1 MRIATEVLVEKYK
14 DHLFA
19 AAFNVCKNAADAD
32 DVVQD
37 TFLQYHTTNR
47 QFENEQHIRAWL
59 IRVAIN
65 KAKNINL
72 SFWRQKGVPLE
83 EYMETLTFETPEAQT
98 LFTEVMKLPEK
109 YRIVIHLFYYE
120 DYTIREIAKIMNV
133 TESNVK
139 VRLTRGRRLLRNV
152 LKEEWKMTDKER
164 YKQAF
169 SSLHASGHISLEVNM
184 NHNRK
189 FHPTRK
195 LIAASA
201 CAVLLL
207 GGSSAYAAY
216 HFLSPSQIADEVADN
231 GALSRAFA
239 GEDAVSVNETQQS
252 NGYDITLLGLVSGEK
267 LELCVPQE
275 TRENVSKSHTY
286 AAVAIAKSDGTDMEY
301 RNFFVA
307 PLINGVSVLDANAAT
322 MDETLTWFCKDGVLY
337 ELIECDDLEIFADRG
352 VQLGIVDS
360 FGSETAAFR
369 MDNESGSYRK
379 VEDYAGTIALFTLPL
394 DTTKADPAAAEEYLK
409 KLEEA
414 AAGAEAADT
423 EGTAGRAE
431 VSVITGAESKAAAG
445 YMNQQVRDFVDGIT
459 ADNLSDYFEIVKDYP
474 VFSATPDENGWVDFG
489 TQYIEKED
497 YVANGG
503 SGEVSNWL
511 AEDEYFSVN
520 AITMSGNDGKE
531 DASTLRISVVFRNED
546 GSLTEALYQIK
557 PDCVDLIK

>member
-1 MRIATEVLVEKYK
+1 
-14 DHLFA
+14 
-19 AAFNVCKNAADAD
+19 
-32 DVVQD
+32 
-37 TFLQYHTTNR
+37 
-47 QFENEQHIRAWL
+47 
-59 IRVAIN
+59 
-65 KAKNINL
+65 
-72 SFWRQKGVPLE
+72 
-83 EYMETLTFETPEAQT
+83 
-98 LFTEVMKLPEK
+98 
-109 YRIVIHLFYYE
+109 
-120 DYTIREIAKIMNV
+120 
-133 TESNVK
+133 
-139 VRLTRGRRLLRNV
+139 
-152 LKEEWKMTDKER
+152 MTDKER

-201 CAVLLL
+201 CAILLL

-286 AAVAIAKSDGTDMEY
+286 AAIAIAKSDGTDMED

-307 PLINGVSVLDANAAT
+307 PLINGVSFLDANAAT

-369 MDNESGSYRK
+369 MDNESGFYRK
-379 VEDYAGTIALFTLPL
+379 VEDYAGTIALFALPL
-394 DTTKADPAAAEEYLK
+394 DTTKADPAAAEAYLK

-414 AAGAEAADT
+414 AGEDEAAD
-423 EGTAGRAE
+423 EAADAKGTAGRAE
-431 VSVITGAESKAAAG
+431 ASVITGAESEAAAG
-445 YMNQQVRDFVDGIT
+445 YMNQKVRDFVDGIT

-474 VFSATPDENGWVDFG
+474 VFTATPDENGWVDFG

-503 SGEVSNWL
+503 SGEVSNWI
-511 AEDEYFSVN
+511 AEDEDFSVS
-520 AITMSGNDGKE
+520 AITMSGTDGKE
-531 DASTLRISVVFRNED
+531 GASTLRISVVFRNED

-557 PDCVDLIK
+557 PDCIDLIK

>member
-152 LKEEWKMTDKER
+152 LKEEWEMTDKER

-201 CAVLLL
+201 CAILLL

-275 TRENVSKSHTY
+275 TRENVRKSHTY
-286 AAVAIAKSDGTDMEY
+286 AAVAIAKVMEPIW
-301 RNFFVA
+301 NTV
-307 PLINGVSVLDANAAT
+307 
-322 MDETLTWFCKDGVLY
+322 
-337 ELIECDDLEIFADRG
+337 IFLWHR
-352 VQLGIVDS
+352 
-360 FGSETAAFR
+360 
-369 MDNESGSYRK
+369 
-379 VEDYAGTIALFTLPL
+379 
-394 DTTKADPAAAEEYLK
+394 
-409 KLEEA
+409 
-414 AAGAEAADT
+414 
-423 EGTAGRAE
+423 
-431 VSVITGAESKAAAG
+431 
-445 YMNQQVRDFVDGIT
+445 
-459 ADNLSDYFEIVKDYP
+459 
-474 VFSATPDENGWVDFG
+474 
-489 TQYIEKED
+489 
-497 YVANGG
+497 
-503 SGEVSNWL
+503 
-511 AEDEYFSVN
+511 
-520 AITMSGNDGKE
+520 
-531 DASTLRISVVFRNED
+531 
-546 GSLTEALYQIK
+546 
-557 PDCVDLIK
+557 

>member
-1 MRIATEVLVEKYK
+1 M
-14 DHLFA
+14 
-19 AAFNVCKNAADAD
+19 
-32 DVVQD
+32 
-37 TFLQYHTTNR
+37 
-47 QFENEQHIRAWL
+47 
-59 IRVAIN
+59 
-65 KAKNINL
+65 
-72 SFWRQKGVPLE
+72 
-83 EYMETLTFETPEAQT
+83 
-98 LFTEVMKLPEK
+98 
-109 YRIVIHLFYYE
+109 
-120 DYTIREIAKIMNV
+120 
-133 TESNVK
+133 
-139 VRLTRGRRLLRNV
+139 
-152 LKEEWKMTDKER
+152 
-164 YKQAF
+164 
-169 SSLHASGHISLEVNM
+169 
-184 NHNRK
+184 
-189 FHPTRK
+189 
-195 LIAASA
+195 
-201 CAVLLL
+201 
-207 GGSSAYAAY
+207 
-216 HFLSPSQIADEVADN
+216 
-231 GALSRAFA
+231 SRAFA

-286 AAVAIAKSDGTDMEY
+286 AAIAIAKSDGTDMED

-307 PLINGVSVLDANAAT
+307 PLINGVSFLDANAAT

-414 AAGAEAADT
+414 AVGAEAADT

-431 VSVITGAESKAAAG
+431 VSIITGTESEAAAG

-474 VFSATPDENGWVDFG
+474 VFTAMPDENGWVDFG
-489 TQYIEKED
+489 TQYIKKED

-531 DASTLRISVVFRNED
+531 DVSTLRISVVFRNED

>member
-1 MRIATEVLVEKYK
+1 
-14 DHLFA
+14 
-19 AAFNVCKNAADAD
+19 
-32 DVVQD
+32 
-37 TFLQYHTTNR
+37 
-47 QFENEQHIRAWL
+47 
-59 IRVAIN
+59 
-65 KAKNINL
+65 
-72 SFWRQKGVPLE
+72 
-83 EYMETLTFETPEAQT
+83 
-98 LFTEVMKLPEK
+98 
-109 YRIVIHLFYYE
+109 
-120 DYTIREIAKIMNV
+120 
-133 TESNVK
+133 
-139 VRLTRGRRLLRNV
+139 
-152 LKEEWKMTDKER
+152 MTDKER

-201 CAVLLL
+201 CAILLL

-286 AAVAIAKSDGTDMEY
+286 AAIAIAKSDGTDMED

-307 PLINGVSVLDANAAT
+307 PLINGVSFLDANAAT

-369 MDNESGSYRK
+369 MDNESGFYRK
-379 VEDYAGTIALFTLPL
+379 VEDYAGTIALFALPL
-394 DTTKADPAAAEEYLK
+394 DTTKADPAAAEEYIK
-409 KLEEA
+409 KLEEGA
-414 AAGAEAADT
+414 ATGDEAADT

-431 VSVITGAESKAAAG
+431 VSIITGTESEAAAG
-445 YMNQQVRDFVDGIT
+445 YMNQQVRDFMAPSI
-459 ADNLSDYFEIVKDYP
+459 A
-474 VFSATPDENGWVDFG
+474 G
-489 TQYIEKED
+489 T
-497 YVANGG
+497 
-503 SGEVSNWL
+503 
-511 AEDEYFSVN
+511 
-520 AITMSGNDGKE
+520 
-531 DASTLRISVVFRNED
+531 
-546 GSLTEALYQIK
+546 
-557 PDCVDLIK
+557 

>member
-152 LKEEWKMTDKER
+152 LRRNGKMTDKER

-201 CAVLLL
+201 CAILLL

-307 PLINGVSVLDANAAT
+307 PLINSVSVLDANAAT

-531 DASTLRISVVFRNED
+531 DVSTLRISVVFRNED

>member
-1 MRIATEVLVEKYK
+1 
-14 DHLFA
+14 
-19 AAFNVCKNAADAD
+19 
-32 DVVQD
+32 
-37 TFLQYHTTNR
+37 
-47 QFENEQHIRAWL
+47 
-59 IRVAIN
+59 
-65 KAKNINL
+65 
-72 SFWRQKGVPLE
+72 
-83 EYMETLTFETPEAQT
+83 
-98 LFTEVMKLPEK
+98 
-109 YRIVIHLFYYE
+109 
-120 DYTIREIAKIMNV
+120 
-133 TESNVK
+133 
-139 VRLTRGRRLLRNV
+139 
-152 LKEEWKMTDKER
+152 MTDKER

-169 SSLHASGHISLEVNM
+169 STLHASGHISLEVNM

-201 CAVLLL
+201 CAILLL

-394 DTTKADPAAAEEYLK
+394 ALRQTRRQRRSTLRSLK
-409 KLEEA
+409 KLRQKLRQELRQQIRKELP
-414 AAGAEAADT
+414 AEQ
-423 EGTAGRAE
+423 
-431 VSVITGAESKAAAG
+431 K
-445 YMNQQVRDFVDGIT
+445 
-459 ADNLSDYFEIVKDYP
+459 
-474 VFSATPDENGWVDFG
+474 SA
-489 TQYIEKED
+489 
-497 YVANGG
+497 
-503 SGEVSNWL
+503 
-511 AEDEYFSVN
+511 
-520 AITMSGNDGKE
+520 
-531 DASTLRISVVFRNED
+531 
-546 GSLTEALYQIK
+546 
-557 PDCVDLIK
+557 

>member
-1 MRIATEVLVEKYK
+1 
-14 DHLFA
+14 
-19 AAFNVCKNAADAD
+19 
-32 DVVQD
+32 
-37 TFLQYHTTNR
+37 
-47 QFENEQHIRAWL
+47 
-59 IRVAIN
+59 
-65 KAKNINL
+65 
-72 SFWRQKGVPLE
+72 
-83 EYMETLTFETPEAQT
+83 
-98 LFTEVMKLPEK
+98 
-109 YRIVIHLFYYE
+109 
-120 DYTIREIAKIMNV
+120 
-133 TESNVK
+133 
-139 VRLTRGRRLLRNV
+139 
-152 LKEEWKMTDKER
+152 MTDKER

-184 NHNRK
+184 NHDRK

-239 GEDAVSVNETQQS
+239 GEDAVSINETQQS

-275 TRENVSKSHTY
+275 TWENVSKSHTY
-286 AAVAIAKSDGTDMEY
+286 AAVAIAKSDGSDMEY

-307 PLINGVSVLDANAAT
+307 PLINGVSVLDANASN
-322 MDETLTWFCKDGVLY
+322 MDETLTWFCKDGILY

-409 KLEEA
+409 KLEEEA
-414 AAGAEAADT
+414 AAGDGAGDEAADT

-431 VSVITGAESKAAAG
+431 VSVITGTESEAAAG

-474 VFSATPDENGWVDFG
+474 VFTATPDENGWVDFG

-511 AEDEYFSVN
+511 AEDEDFNVS

-531 DASTLRISVVFRNED
+531 DTSTLRISVVFRNKD

-557 PDCVDLIK
+557 PDCVDLIQ

>member
-1 MRIATEVLVEKYK
+1 
-14 DHLFA
+14 
-19 AAFNVCKNAADAD
+19 
-32 DVVQD
+32 
-37 TFLQYHTTNR
+37 
-47 QFENEQHIRAWL
+47 
-59 IRVAIN
+59 
-65 KAKNINL
+65 
-72 SFWRQKGVPLE
+72 
-83 EYMETLTFETPEAQT
+83 
-98 LFTEVMKLPEK
+98 
-109 YRIVIHLFYYE
+109 
-120 DYTIREIAKIMNV
+120 
-133 TESNVK
+133 
-139 VRLTRGRRLLRNV
+139 
-152 LKEEWKMTDKER
+152 MTDKER

-201 CAVLLL
+201 CAILLL

-275 TRENVSKSHTY
+275 TRVNVSKSHTY

-445 YMNQQVRDFVDGIT
+445 YMNQQIRDFVDGIT

-489 TQYIEKED
+489 TKYIEKED